1 MDMRIEKWKYEDKEV
16 EVPILDEEEMET
28 NDDDD
33 ELDNTMEMTFEEG
46 NTYE

>member
-1 MDMRIEKWKYEDKEV
+1 MRIEKWKYEDKEV